1 MGEHRQIESIA
12 DKHAE
17 FLSGTEALV
26 AALLEQAG
34 RDAAMGLRTGG
45 FVSGYRGSPLGHVD
59 EEMWA
64 ATSQLTD
71 HNIVFQPGVNEDLAA
86 TAVWGSQQIGFFK
99 DPKVQGVFGL
109 WYGKGPGL
117 DRSGDA
123 LRHANLW
130 GTSAHGGVVMAV
142 GDDPMARSSSIQQQ
156 SELALSALAI
166 PTFSASSV
174 QDIFDY
180 CLIGWQLSR
189 YAGVWTAIKMT
200 SDIAESSSFVVR
212 DPARNTPEFP
222 SDHVIAPPGVHIR
235 WPDSSVDQD
244 ERLSTRRLP
253 AVHAFIAANQLN
265 RVDFGKT
272 DNCRFGIVTHGKV
285 YSDTIEALDN
295 LGINE
300 QAAQAM
306 GLAVFKLG
314 VIWPLEQASFSAF
327 SANAEELLVLE
338 EGRAFVE
345 PQVMSALF
353 ERSVGR
359 NIKISGKALRG
370 KHLLP
375 SHGELTP
382 ALIAKAIA
390 RWLEPHHTSPAIAR
404 RVAELGVLESNLASS
419 DSGIIRAPHFC
430 SGCPHNTSTKVPT
443 GSDQL
448 AGIGCHTLAM
458 FMERGIVAYPQMG
471 GEGAAW
477 VGASPFVETG
487 HVFVNVG
494 DGTFYHSGSLAI
506 RQAIAAKV
514 NATYKILYNDAV
526 AMTGG
531 QPVDGPISVHA
542 ITHQMKSEGAAR
554 VLVVS
559 DNPDK
564 FDPAEFAPGTSLH
577 HRDEL
582 DALQLELR
590 EAKGVSVI
598 VYEQTC
604 ATELRRRRKRGKAP
618 DPQKRVVINDRVCE
632 GCGDCG
638 VQSNCLSIQP
648 LETEFGRKRTI
659 DQSSCNKDFSCV
671 KGFCP
676 SFVTIE
682 GGSLSKPA
690 AAVPDDALFAG
701 LPTPAVVD
709 CTQTQAIAV
718 AGIGGTGVV
727 TISKLLGMAAES
739 EGLAVQILDL
749 TGMSQK
755 FGAVFCHIKIGQS
768 DQDLGTPRIASSR
781 ADVLLGADLVASAQK
796 DALSLLQLGRSRA
809 VINDHRSVTGTFTRD
824 TEFQVPR
831 DGMARAIE
839 TLCGQNRAR
848 FHHVTRVS
856 EALTGDSIGA
866 NLMLVGL
873 ASQMGLLPVSA
884 DAIEAAVIANRLSVS
899 YNLHAFRL
907 GRLWAHDPER
917 IDQLLASQGSVAG
930 KVEPRSLDELISAR
944 ARELAAYQNE
954 SYARRYLS
962 LVRKVQLAET
972 AAVPG
977 SQALTQ
983 AVANNFYKLMAYK
996 DEYEV
1001 ARLFVSG
1008 PFMSSLK
1015 SQFTGNYRVR
1025 FHLAPPMISRR
1036 DKATGNLIKREFGA
1050 WVLLPFHLLARLK
1063 FLRGTAFDI
1072 FGYSAERK
1080 HERRLVDDFE
1090 ASVGSIVA
1098 RLKSENLKAAIEL
1111 SRIPEK
1117 IRGYGHVKESSI
1129 AAAEL
1134 ESSRLKAAFEG
1145 I

>member
-1 MGEHRQIESIA
+1 MGEHQRIEITGRK
-12 DKHAE
+12 DVK
-17 FLSGTEALV
+17 FLSGTEVLV
-26 AALLEQAG
+26 AALLEQAA
-34 RDAAMGLRTGG
+34 RDAALGLRTGG

-64 ATSQLTD
+64 AEAQLSEN
-71 HNIVFQPGVNEDLAA
+71 NITFQPGVNEDLAA
-86 TAVWGSQQIGFFK
+86 TAVWGSQQVGFFK

-109 WYGKGPGL
+109 WYSKGPGL

-130 GTSAHGGVVMAV
+130 GTSELGGVVMAV

-156 SELALSALAI
+156 SELALSALSI

-189 YAGVWTAIKMT
+189 YSGVWTAIKMT
-200 SDIAESSSFVVR
+200 SDIAESSSFVAC
-212 DPARNTPEFP
+212 DPTRNTATVPR
-222 SDHVIAPPGVHIR
+222 DHQIAPPGVHIR
-235 WPDSSVDQD
+235 WPDTSVDQD
-244 ERLSTRRLP
+244 ERLNTRRLP
-253 AVHAFIAANQLN
+253 AVHAFVAANRLN
-265 RVDFGKT
+265 RTTFGQPE
-272 DNCRFGIVTHGKV
+272 NCRLGIIAHGKV
-285 YSDTIEALDN
+285 YTDTIEALAN
-295 LGINE
+295 LGIDE
-300 QAAQAM
+300 WGARSI

-314 VIWPLEQASFSAF
+314 VIWPLEPSGLAAF
-327 SANAEELLVLE
+327 AVEADELIVLE

-345 PQVMSALF
+345 PQVKATLF
-353 ERSVGR
+353 DRCGERAIQV
-359 NIKISGKALRG
+359 SGKAVRG
-370 KHLLP
+370 EPVLP

-382 ALIAKAIA
+382 ALIARAIA
-390 RWLEPHHTSPAIAR
+390 KWLEPYHASQAISKR
-404 RVAELGVLESNLASS
+404 LAELEVLDSNLAASVT
-419 DSGIIRAPHFC
+419 GIIRAPHFC
-430 SGCPHNTSTKVPT
+430 SGCPHNTSTKVPE

-477 VGASPFVETG
+477 VGASPFVETE

-564 FDPAEFAPGTSLH
+564 FDLAEFAPGTSLH

-582 DALQLELR
+582 TALQLELR

-604 ATELRRRRKRGKAP
+604 ATELRRRRKRGKAI

-648 LETEFGRKRTI
+648 LDTEFGRKRTI

-682 GGSLSKPA
+682 GGALAKPTA
-690 AAVPDDALFAG
+690 AAPDANLFEE

-709 CTQTQAIAV
+709 CTESRAIVV

-768 DQDLGTPRIASSR
+768 EQSLGTPRIASSR

-796 DALSLLQLGRSRA
+796 DALSLLQLGLSRV

-831 DGMARAIE
+831 DRMASAIE
-839 TLCGQNRAR
+839 TMCGQDRAS
-848 FHHVTRVS
+848 FYNVTSVS

-884 DAIEAAVIANRLSVS
+884 DAIEAAVVANRLSVP

-907 GRLWAHDPER
+907 GRLWAHDPQR
-917 IDQLLASQGSVAG
+917 IDQLLSAQGSRTG
-930 KVEPRSLDELISAR
+930 KVQPRSLEEVISDRAAELT
-944 ARELAAYQNE
+944 AYQNQA
-954 SYARRYLS
+954 YAERYMRLVKAVQSAENVALPGCTS
-962 LVRKVQLAET
+962 LTE
-972 AAVPG
+972 
-977 SQALTQ
+977 
-983 AVANNFYKLMAYK
+983 AVAQNFFKLMAYK

-1001 ARLFVSG
+1001 ARLYVGG
-1008 PFMSSLK
+1008 PFLANLK
-1015 SQFTGNYRVR
+1015 AQFTGSYRLR
-1025 FHLAPPMISRR
+1025 FHLAPPLLARR
-1036 DKATGNLIKREFGA
+1036 DKVTGKLIKREFGA
-1050 WVLLPFHLLARLK
+1050 WVLIPFRILARLK
-1063 FLRGTAFDI
+1063 FLRGTAFDP
-1072 FGYSAERK
+1072 FGRGAERRQ
-1080 HERRLVDDFE
+1080 ERRLIDDFE
-1090 ASVGSIVA
+1090 ASMSVVTAGLTPENHASAIVIA
-1098 RLKSENLKAAIEL
+1098 K
-1111 SRIPEK
+1111 IPEK
-1117 IRGYGHVKESSI
+1117 IRGYGHVKEASI
-1129 AAAEL
+1129 IRTQEISKKLVAEFT
-1134 ESSRLKAAFEG
+1134 K
-1145 I
+1145 